1 MRIKVKIIKISPSLL
16 SADFSKLG
24 SELEALENAGAASIH
39 LDVMDGHF
47 VPNLTFG
54 PPVIK
59 VLRAYSKL
67 QFDVHL
73 MINNPEYLLEEF
85 VLAGADII
93 TIHPETTIHL
103 DRTVTMIKN
112 LGVKVGI
119 ALLPTSH
126 PDSLD
131 YIIDKLDQ
139 ILVMTVNPGFSGQQ
153 FLTNQVDKIKII
165 AEKIKIAKRSI
176 TLVVDGGINDTTN
189 VHCINAGADVLVSG
203 SFIFQSNDYRKQI
216 DLLKRI

>member
-1 MRIKVKIIKISPSLL
+1 MKLIEISPSLL

-24 SELEALENAGAASIH
+24 LELEALEIAGAASIH

-54 PPVIK
+54 PPLIK
-59 VLRAYSKL
+59 ALRSHSKL
-67 QFDVHL
+67 PFDVHL

-85 VLAGADII
+85 VAAGADII

-112 LGVKVGI
+112 LGVKVGV

-126 PDSLD
+126 PNCLD

-139 ILVMTVNPGFSGQQ
+139 VLVMTVNPGFSGQE
-153 FLTNQVDKIKII
+153 FIENQVDKIKLV
-165 AEKIKIAKRSI
+165 AEKIKISNRSVA
-176 TLVVDGGINDTTN
+176 LAVDGGINDITN
-189 VHCINAGADVLVSG
+189 IHCINAGADILVSG
-203 SFIFQSNDYRKQI
+203 SFIFKSKDYRKQI
-216 DLLKRI
+216 DLLKRTE

>member
-1 MRIKVKIIKISPSLL
+1 MKLIEISPSLL

-24 SELEALENAGAASIH
+24 LELEALENAGADSIH

-54 PPVIK
+54 PPLIK
-59 VLRAYSKL
+59 ALRSHSKL
-67 QFDVHL
+67 PFDVHL

-85 VLAGADII
+85 VAAGADII
-93 TIHPETTIHL
+93 TIHPETSIHL

-112 LGVKVGI
+112 LGVKVGV

-126 PDSLD
+126 PNCLD

-139 ILVMTVNPGFSGQQ
+139 VLVMTVNPGFSGQQ
-153 FLTNQVDKIKII
+153 FIQNQIDKIKIV
-165 AEKIKIAKRSI
+165 AEKIKIANRSVA
-176 TLVVDGGINDTTN
+176 LAVDGGINDTTN
-189 VHCINAGADVLVSG
+189 IHCINAGADILVSG
-203 SFIFQSNDYRKQI
+203 SFIFKSKDYRKQI
-216 DLLKRI
+216 DLLKRTE

>member
-1 MRIKVKIIKISPSLL
+1 MKIIKISPSLL

-24 SELEALENAGAASIH
+24 SELKALENAGATSIH

-54 PPVIK
+54 PQVIK
-59 VLRAYSKL
+59 ALRPHSKL

-73 MINNPEYLLEEF
+73 MINNPEYLLEKF

-93 TIHPETTIHL
+93 TIHPETIIHL
-103 DRTVTMIKN
+103 DRTITMIKN

-119 ALLPTSH
+119 ALLPTTH
-126 PDSLD
+126 PDCLD

-153 FLTNQVDKIKII
+153 FLSNQVDKIKIV
-165 AEKIKIAKRSI
+165 AEKIKIAKNSI
-176 TLVVDGGINDTTN
+176 TLAVDGGINDTTN
-189 VHCINAGADVLVSG
+189 AYCINAGADILVSG